1 MTPWPGQPRPSFSAR
16 SSLASDMPPKNKK
29 RARTDQAPS
38 HDELHKLRETEALFK
53 SNLFRLQTTE
63 LLKEASP
70 AYSSPA
76 LQGLEAWVRGL
87 RQALLQLPEAE
98 LSWER
103 TADGASCS
111 HEHLAPLGLH
121 GAKVALGWR
130 PPAKIELVGSY
141 LLRTVARPALN
152 LDMTVQIPAACLQEK
167 DYLDNRYVDKRLLYL
182 AHLGASLRA
191 AAAAGKV
198 GGVVLD
204 PSSIKF
210 ASLPHMT
217 DPDWPVLQLTA
228 RAAAAGAAA
237 GTGEEWVIRL
247 IPSLD
252 SAALAAGKLRPGRAN
267 LRAPGNGVAADTAA
281 APSAE
286 YNNRLSLESRY
297 AVSLA
302 MLHSHLS
309 TDANGVVMEAAI
321 LLKTW
326 ARQRSI
332 GQAGGAS
339 GFQLTL
345 ILLHLLKKRKLSL
358 QMGSYHIFRV
368 ALRFLASTDLRQH
381 PIILPAA
388 RDLNQVYPA
397 DVDPEDEEMGGAAA
411 RAHAAAAA
419 RAELN
424 AKAADAA
431 ALFAPHFAWVLL
443 DSEGCVN
450 YGAGVGAGALQELQA
465 QAGLSLALL
474 DASNLD
480 DAEAFAQLFTAPQP
494 PPLRYDAVLT
504 LRGLPALASAPR
516 AATLAAEVEA
526 LLVQGLGDRA
536 SLVRVWLE
544 PPRVAADAPA
554 ARGLTLQAGLELDAE
569 KVLRLVDRG
578 PAASEAAKLPAWS
591 ALWGDKSQAR
601 RFKDGAIVH
610 ALVWES
616 APEARHGIALQL
628 VRHLLQRHPNPNPN
642 PCPDPNPYPEPNPYP
657 NPYPSP
663 NPALTLTPTPTPAQP
678 QPQPQP

>member
-1 MTPWPGQPRPSFSAR
+1 
-16 SSLASDMPPKNKK
+16 MPPKNKK

-121 GAKVALGWR
+121 GANVALGWR

-267 LRAPGNGVAADTAA
+267 LRAPGNGVAADPAA

-431 ALFAPHFAWVLL
+431 ALFVPHFAWVLL

-642 PCPDPNPYPEPNPYP
+642 PYPDPNPYPEPNPYP